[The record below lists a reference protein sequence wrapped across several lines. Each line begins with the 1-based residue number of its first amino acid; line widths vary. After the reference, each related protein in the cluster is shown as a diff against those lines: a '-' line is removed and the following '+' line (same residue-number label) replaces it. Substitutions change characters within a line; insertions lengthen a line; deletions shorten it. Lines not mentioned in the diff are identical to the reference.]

1 MFNLTDALCL
11 SIQSPTLVFRST
23 ELSLSV
29 LEQEPKVLFFRSSNF
44 AVSDRAFE
52 YYMYTHTHWHFMHW
66 QFTSHSRI
74 VFTIN
79 QQVSH
84 SKWISNP
91 LYRWDSSQTQ
101 THCSVLFNA
110 ETACCCLLDS
120 VETGQIVSIVLLHT
134 ERKDFPCF
142 HCHMCVCGTFNSHV
156 GFTWLLFSF
165 CLENNCMCVCKC
177 VITQMVVEL
186 RNAKA
191 ANREIG
197 VRERERARMC
207 FARLLIRN
215 WSRDHPVALVTAVL
229 NCR

>member
-1 MFNLTDALCL
+1 MGL
-11 SIQSPTLVFRST
+11 SIQSPMLVFLST

-29 LEQEPKVLFFRSSNF
+29 LEQEPKVLFIRSFNF
-44 AVSDRAFE
+44 EVCEGAFE
-52 YYMYTHTHWHFMHW
+52 YYMYTHWHFMHW

-84 SKWISNP
+84 SKWISSP

-120 VETGQIVSIVLLHT
+120 VETGQTVSIVLLHT

-142 HCHMCVCGTFNSHV
+142 HCHMCVCEYSTHMLASHDYCSPSV
-156 GFTWLLFSF
+156 WRITVCVCASVSLHRWLLSSGTLKQPTGR
-165 CLENNCMCVCKC
+165 LEW
-177 VITQMVVEL
+177 
-186 RNAKA
+186 
-191 ANREIG
+191 
-197 VRERERARMC
+197 ERESES

-215 WSRDHPVALVTAVL
+215 GSRDHPVALVTAVL

>member
-1 MFNLTDALCL
+1 MSFVQLN
-11 SIQSPTLVFRST
+11 S
-23 ELSLSV
+23 LSLYWS
-29 LEQEPKVLFFRSSNF
+29 RSQKCYSSAPLILKF
-44 AVSDRAFE
+44 A
-52 YYMYTHTHWHFMHW
+52 TGLLNTICTHWHFMHW
-66 QFTSHSRI
+66 QFTSHTRI

-84 SKWISNP
+84 SKWISSP

-134 ERKDFPCF
+134 EMKDFPCF
-142 HCHMCVCGTFNSHV
+142 HCHICVCGTFNSHV

-197 VRERERARMC
+197 VKERESENVFRSAPYSEWVTWPPGC
-207 FARLLIRN
+207 LGNCGSELQVV
-215 WSRDHPVALVTAVL
+215 WLRDAVL
-229 NCR
+229 